1 LVAGGAA
8 LQAAAAIGPITLP
21 VVGALRSWQLV
32 FLLVGLP
39 GSALAL
45 YGLNFFLASV
55 GIGPGNAALQVVTP
69 NQMRGQAIRYSLTTA
84 AAITG
89 PIAVLITWWGM
100 KPYARSV
107 ARAAAWN

>member
-1 LVAGGAA
+1 
-8 LQAAAAIGPITLP
+8 
-21 VVGALRSWQLV
+21 V